1 VRSVWKGFFTK
12 NTSVLHKSST
22 LFNTMLKQKFL
33 VHDGRSVKFLLVS
46 EHMIGF
52 KAGEF
57 TFTRK
62 MGVSHKKKKIKKGK
76 KK

>member
-1 VRSVWKGFFTK
+1 
-12 NTSVLHKSST
+12 
-22 LFNTMLKQKFL
+22 MLKQKFL